1 MNTVEDKSLILQ
13 SSYGRPDTVC
23 DRSFSNVGCAI
34 SGNPQNSGVF
44 EFTRQQ
50 CDGHLMTASGPEV
63 VSRLTE
69 GKGQKAETMGAT
81 APLGHA
87 DRDREAS

>member
-1 MNTVEDKSLILQ
+1 
-13 SSYGRPDTVC
+13 
-23 DRSFSNVGCAI
+23 
-34 SGNPQNSGVF
+34 
-44 EFTRQQ
+44 
-50 CDGHLMTASGPEV
+50 MTASGPEV